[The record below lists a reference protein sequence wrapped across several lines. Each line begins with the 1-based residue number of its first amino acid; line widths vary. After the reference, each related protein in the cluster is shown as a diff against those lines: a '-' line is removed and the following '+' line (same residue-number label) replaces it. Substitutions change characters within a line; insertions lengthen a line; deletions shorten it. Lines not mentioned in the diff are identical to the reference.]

1 MHYAA
6 SADVFLSRKGRTYGQ
21 SGHSDWFFRETRG
34 RIFVRKK
41 KDCHFQFVDVL
52 RWLHT
57 SFWCLLHFFRWM
69 KRFITPTALVPKWYI
84 KRRNSSKKT
93 LNLFSSRRLITKSQ
107 YLGCANVHSKEKEKK
122 KEKET
127 EIIINYSQGE
137 PDNSPIVWTDG
148 SEPLPLAILTNTN
161 SE

>member
-1 MHYAA
+1 MQHPPTFFWVVKDGQMDNLDIPTDSLERPEDA
-6 SADVFLSRKGRTYGQ
+6 SLLEKKWLSFSICRCHTMAT
-21 SGHSDWFFRETRG
+21 HFILMFAPFFSMNEA
-34 RIFVRKK
+34 FY
-41 KDCHFQFVDVL
+41 
-52 RWLHT
+52 HT
-57 SFWCLLHFFRWM
+57 H
-69 KRFITPTALVPKWYI
+69 ALVPKWYI

-93 LNLFSSRRLITKSQ
+93 RNLFSSRRLITKSQ

>member
-6 SADVFLSRKGRTYGQ
+6 SADVFLSRKGRTDGQ
-21 SGHSDWFFRETRG
+21 SGHSDRFFRETRG

-41 KDCHFQFVDVL
+41 NDCRCHTMATHFILMFAPFFSMNEAFY
-52 RWLHT
+52 HT
-57 SFWCLLHFFRWM
+57 H
-69 KRFITPTALVPKWYI
+69 ALVPKWYI

-93 LNLFSSRRLITKSQ
+93 RNLFSSRRLITKSQ

-137 PDNSPIVWTDG
+137 PDNSPIV
-148 SEPLPLAILTNTN
+148 
-161 SE
+161 